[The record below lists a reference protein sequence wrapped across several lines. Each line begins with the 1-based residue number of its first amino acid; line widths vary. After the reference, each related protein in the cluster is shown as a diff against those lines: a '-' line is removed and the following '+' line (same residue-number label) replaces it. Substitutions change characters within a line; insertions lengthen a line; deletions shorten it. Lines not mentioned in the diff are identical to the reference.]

1 VWTLR
6 LNLVRNPGSA
16 FGLGRGIGPL
26 LGVLAFVMVVVLVR
40 LGKVVSTRPM
50 ALALG
55 AVLGG
60 AVGNLIDRALR
71 PGRGVLGGHVI
82 DFIDFQWWPVFNVAD
97 MGIVLGGI
105 ALALCVWQAPTG
117 EEP

>member
-16 FGLGRGIGPL
+16 FGLGRELGPL
-26 LGVLAFVMVVVLVR
+26 LAVVAFVMVIVLIR
-40 LGKVVSTRPM
+40 IGKVVSTRPT
-50 ALALG
+50 AVALG

-60 AVGNLIDRALR
+60 AVGNLLDRIFR

-82 DFIDFQWWPVFNVAD
+82 DFIDLQWWPVFNIAD
-97 MGIVLGGI
+97 VGIVLGGI
-105 ALALCVWQAPTG
+105 ALALLLWRSPTG
-117 EEP
+117 GET